1 MDEGLLTVHKSHW
14 HDALAPLLPLPP
26 SVGHVWGPRES
37 SLISCVYVREWWAGQ
52 RQDRPQPLHGFLV
65 AFLSFASFTSFCS
78 LRDAALGIFRRS
90 LLPFPFLFC
99 LMISPGRP
107 CRPHPLPGPKL
118 GWPCPESWSSS
129 EALSAVLG
137 SCT

>member
-1 MDEGLLTVHKSHW
+1 MDEGLLTVHRVIG
-14 HDALAPLLPLPP
+14 LMPLLPLPLPP

-78 LRDAALGIFRRS
+78 LRDAALGILRRS
-90 LLPFPFLFC
+90 LLPSPSLFASQFPQAGPAGPILSQA
-99 LMISPGRP
+99 LILGGLALRAGPPARP
-107 CRPHPLPGPKL
+107 CQR
-118 GWPCPESWSSS
+118 S
-129 EALSAVLG
+129 
-137 SCT
+137 